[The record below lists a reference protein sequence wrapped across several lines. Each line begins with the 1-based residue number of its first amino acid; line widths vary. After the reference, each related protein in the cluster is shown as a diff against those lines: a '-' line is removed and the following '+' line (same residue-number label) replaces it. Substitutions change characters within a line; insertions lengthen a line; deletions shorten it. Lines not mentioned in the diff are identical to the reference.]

1 LQNETKDFWS
11 QIGIE
16 MTEDEKTRAMAM
28 PDKIERRKCV
38 EQEHRF
44 RRGVYN
50 PNDAQHPHIGDSKDT
65 LNEV

>member
-1 LQNETKDFWS
+1 VLQDETKEYWS
-11 QIGIE
+11 QIGLE

-44 RRGVYN
+44 RRSVYN
-50 PNDAQHPHIGDSKDT
+50 PNEP
-65 LNEV
+65 